1 MPKPY
6 LNIFSSWAKR
16 LPEKNTLVECQR
28 SDATHRHFL
37 HMSRFFCGEYHLIN
51 ATNPNATDGIREAWW
66 LECPEGFHEWN
77 FGDLSCHFVP
87 ISIYFRPSFHVM
99 SYIFLIGRSWRIT
112 AARVSNSTLLRLVP
126 NCRNLSSL
134 VGQSALEIKKLDRRI
149 WVKFIQDVGAVDINL
164 LGHRL

>member
-1 MPKPY
+1 MLTMLRWKQRKQRMRMPKPY

-16 LPEKNTLVECQR
+16 LLEKNTLIECQR
-28 SDATHRHFL
+28 SDATHRHFH

-87 ISIYFRPSFHVM
+87 TSIYFRPSFHVM

-112 AARVSNSTLLRLVP
+112 VPRVSNSTLLRFVLKLP
-126 NCRNLSSL
+126 KSL
-134 VGQSALEIKKLDRRI
+134 
-149 WVKFIQDVGAVDINL
+149 
-164 LGHRL
+164 